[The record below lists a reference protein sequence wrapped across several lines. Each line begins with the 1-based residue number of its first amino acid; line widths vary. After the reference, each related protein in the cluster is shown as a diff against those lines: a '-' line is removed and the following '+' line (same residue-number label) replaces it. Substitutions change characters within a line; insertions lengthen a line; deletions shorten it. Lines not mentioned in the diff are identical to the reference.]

1 MVPGLAL
8 AAGAIVVALP
18 ALVLAWCS
26 ALRRREQER
35 QAMERIQR
43 LQRRI
48 DAVLNDGFDR
58 DSRQDFARLLQSAS
72 LTTDLQTPRL
82 CLQAGVERQVP
93 EKYRILGQLA
103 GQGLGAG
110 EIAQALSI
118 SRAEASQLLSL
129 TSVADRGRP
138 ALAPCRTA
146 TGRPIS
152 A

>member
-35 QAMERIQR
+35 QAIERIHR

-58 DSRQDFARLLQSAS
+58 DSRQDFARRLQNA
-72 LTTDLQTPRL
+72 
-82 CLQAGVERQVP
+82 CL
-93 EKYRILGQLA
+93 
-103 GQGLGAG
+103 
-110 EIAQALSI
+110 
-118 SRAEASQLLSL
+118 SR
-129 TSVADRGRP
+129 
-138 ALAPCRTA
+138 
-146 TGRPIS
+146 
-152 A
+152 

>member
-1 MVPGLAL
+1 MRSTSSLRAVRNTTGTLEK
-8 AAGAIVVALP
+8 AIVL
-18 ALVLAWCS
+18 
-26 ALRRREQER
+26 
-35 QAMERIQR
+35 
-43 LQRRI
+43 
-48 DAVLNDGFDR
+48 
-58 DSRQDFARLLQSAS
+58 DFARLLQSAS